1 MLDGVP
7 VLLMIVI
14 SIPHTKCQYFANNQY
29 FSDKKFQYFSSPSPQ
44 VASLSCWLCADGI
57 TMYHV
62 EPQLLLPAVL
72 TLHTLETLIMEK
84 SDVVKQGKFE
94 IKKCARNK
102 TKSFLEQQPCH
113 IVTGPCTIRTKLQP
127 NLFLSK
133 VKKRE
138 K

>member
-62 EPQLLLPAVL
+62 EPQLLPPAVL

-84 SDVVKQGKFE
+84 SDVLKEGKFE
-94 IKKCARNK
+94 GKICARK
-102 TKSFLEQQPCH
+102 LTESFLEKQPC
-113 IVTGPCTIRTKLQP
+113 
-127 NLFLSK
+127 NN
-133 VKKRE
+133 VKKSHLEAHPPRTAVLDP
-138 K
+138 

>member
-84 SDVVKQGKFE
+84 KLRSATSQIRDKE
-94 IKKCARNK
+94 MCKK
-102 TKSFLEQQPCH
+102 
-113 IVTGPCTIRTKLQP
+113 
-127 NLFLSK
+127 
-133 VKKRE
+133 
-138 K
+138 

>member
-7 VLLMIVI
+7 MLLMIVI
-14 SIPHTKCQYFANNQY
+14 SIPHTKRQYFASNQY

-44 VASLSCWLCADGI
+44 VASLSCWHCADGI

-84 SDVVKQGKFE
+84 KIRSATSQTRDIE
-94 IKKCARNK
+94 MCKKNDKIIFRTAAMSHCHRSLYYKNK
-102 TKSFLEQQPCH
+102 IATKPIL
-113 IVTGPCTIRTKLQP
+113 
-127 NLFLSK
+127 
-133 VKKRE
+133 
-138 K
+138 